1 MLPCSPV
8 RHPHPGQPM
17 RAYVLTTGTIF
28 GLLAVAHLAR
38 MIGENHDLAQVPWY
52 IAITLLAAALSA
64 WAFVV
69 LRRSR
74 P

>member
-1 MLPCSPV
+1 M
-8 RHPHPGQPM
+8 M
-17 RAYVLTTGTIF
+17 RAYVLATGIVF

-38 MIGENHDLAQVPWY
+38 MIGENRDPAQTPWY
-52 IAITLLAAALSA
+52 VGITLVAAGLSA

-74 P
+74 A